1 MNQEDRE
8 MTNAALALDEKINE
22 RIFEALR
29 SDSTAFEELVIDA
42 VTRRAQYDLR
52 YQDAVTN
59 IIKNRIKT

>member
-8 MTNAALALDEKINE
+8 MTNAALLLEEKINE

-29 SDSTAFEELVIDA
+29 SDSNTFEELVIDA

-52 YQDAVTN
+52 YQDAVAN
-59 IIKNRIKT
+59 IIKKRIKT

>member
-1 MNQEDRE
+1 MDQEDRE
-8 MTNAALALDEKINE
+8 MTNAALLLEEKINE

-29 SDSTAFEELVIDA
+29 SDSNTFEELVIDA